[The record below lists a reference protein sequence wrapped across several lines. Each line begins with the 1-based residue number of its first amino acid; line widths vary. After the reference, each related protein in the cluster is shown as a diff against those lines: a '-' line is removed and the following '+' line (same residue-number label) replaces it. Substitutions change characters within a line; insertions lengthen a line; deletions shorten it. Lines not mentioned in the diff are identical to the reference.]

1 MNVGLVVVIVAVSSV
16 AGSGAGELNQEEFVE
31 RFGDADE

>member
-1 MNVGLVVVIVAVSSV
+1 MNVGLVVVIVAVSV